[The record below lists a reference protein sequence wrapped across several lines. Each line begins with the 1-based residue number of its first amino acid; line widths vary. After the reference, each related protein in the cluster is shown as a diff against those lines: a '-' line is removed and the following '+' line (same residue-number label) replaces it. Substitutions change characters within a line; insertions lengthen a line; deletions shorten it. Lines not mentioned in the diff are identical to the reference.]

1 MKEPNPEVIVEL
13 LNEGMVLCQELLK
26 EGSQRIDLF
35 LHRDAEVIEQ
45 AISRDQKLLNEL
57 RIWRRKLE
65 QALPTGSLSQFVEQI
80 PDSLRSKIEGP
91 LESLLGLIRD
101 LRCSNVP
108 NFQYIQ
114 RSLHFT
120 QGLLQAILG
129 DTPTYDV
136 AGQPQT
142 SGGLD
147 YRRVTLQL

>member
-1 MKEPNPEVIVEL
+1 MKEPNPDVIVVL
-13 LNEGMVLCQELLK
+13 LNEGIAFCQELLK
-26 EGSQRIDLF
+26 ARSREIDLF
-35 LHRDAEVIEQ
+35 LQRDAEVIEQ
-45 AISRDQKLLNEL
+45 AISRDEKLLNEL

-65 QALPTGSLSQFVEQI
+65 QALPAGALAQFVEQI
-80 PDSLRSKIEGP
+80 PDPLRSTVEG
-91 LESLLGLIRD
+91 LIESLLGLVRD
-101 LRCSNVP
+101 LRRSNVP

-142 SGGLD
+142 SEGLE

>member
-1 MKEPNPEVIVEL
+1 MKDPNPDLIVEL
-13 LNEGMVLCQELLK
+13 LNEGIVLCQELLK
-26 EGSQRIDLF
+26 EGSQKIDLF
-35 LHRDAEVIEQ
+35 LQRDAEVMEQ

-65 QALPTGSLSQFVEQI
+65 KALPAGSLFQFLEQM
-80 PDSLRSKIEGP
+80 PDPLRPTIEGP
-91 LESLLGLIRD
+91 LESLLGLFRD
-101 LRCSNVP
+101 LRCANVP

-136 AGQPQT
+136 SGQPQT